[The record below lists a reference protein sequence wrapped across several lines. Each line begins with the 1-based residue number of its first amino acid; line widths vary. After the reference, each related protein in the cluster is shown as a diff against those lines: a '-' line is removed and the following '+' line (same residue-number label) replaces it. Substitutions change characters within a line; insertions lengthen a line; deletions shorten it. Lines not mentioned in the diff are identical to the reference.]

1 MLPNN
6 AVSIGTRCSAEWQ
19 SVLRSLMSFHL
30 RSERCRPQRVRQ
42 ATVLPPPAGR
52 WEPLTSVARRVAR
65 PALFRCFDEG
75 RQTQPMDVSKMTS
88 RALLQTYAR
97 ILTELVER
105 GVTRTRNA
113 PVGDIAE
120 YLVRIAYDGELA
132 PPSEKSW
139 DVLGPD
145 GRKIQ
150 VKCRLVV
157 PGSKATQQYSPFRS
171 WDFDICVFVTFD
183 AFTYDVLQAIE
194 VPSEGIQAL
203 AAPVPHVGA
212 TAARVNTR
220 TNFSKLP
227 GTTDVTT
234 RLRHALAHL
243 D

>member
-1 MLPNN
+1 
-6 AVSIGTRCSAEWQ
+6 
-19 SVLRSLMSFHL
+19 
-30 RSERCRPQRVRQ
+30 
-42 ATVLPPPAGR
+42 
-52 WEPLTSVARRVAR
+52 
-65 PALFRCFDEG
+65 
-75 RQTQPMDVSKMTS
+75 MTS
-88 RALLQTYAR
+88 RTLLQMYAR

-120 YLVRIAYDGELA
+120 FLVCSAYNGELA

-150 VKCRLVV
+150 VKSRLVV
-157 PGSKATQQYSPFRS
+157 SGAKGTQQYSPFRS
-171 WDFDICVFVTFD
+171 WDFDVCVFVTFD
-183 AFTYDVLQAIE
+183 ASTYDVLQALE
-194 VPSEGIQAL
+194 VLSQDIQTI

-220 TNFSKLP
+220 TDFAQFP
-227 GTTDVTT
+227 DTADVTL
-234 RLRHALAHL
+234 RLREALVHL